1 MPAASQ
7 AVPVQKKAEFTYVIA
22 STRNGRSTLAC
33 AQPTAGAY
41 PAIHLDGGNKLVA
54 WDTGAEAS
62 QWFIEPTDDI
72 PTGIVEVDA
81 DDNTPEVVYDLQGRR
96 VEKLVKG
103 GVYVTSKRRKIYVK

>member
-1 MPAASQ
+1 M
-7 AVPVQKKAEFTYVIA
+7 
-22 STRNGRSTLAC
+22 
-33 AQPTAGAY
+33 
-41 PAIHLDGGNKLVA
+41 A